1 MMKES
6 VVIFSIITIS
16 STPNSI
22 QYIVQLLI
30 IISSILETIFMINLP
45 SIISEGINAELEYLN
60 ENKNK
65 LSIINENNIHI
76 IDNFYLQTLRRAIQ
90 VSIANSLYFYRI
102 RLE

>member
-1 MMKES
+1 MKES